1 MSLFGSH
8 TGRRPAFPGGQSKA
22 LVILGVLTLI
32 AQAEP
37 DFWTQYGWRLIVFA
51 LLAAQTLLIFI
62 LLVERDRRRRTSR
75 GLRESETRYRQM
87 FVQNQA
93 VQFLIDPKSARI
105 VAANPAA
112 ATFYSYTIEQLEQM
126 KITDINILPPDEVA
140 SSMARAASE
149 SRNHFIFPHR
159 LASGE
164 IRHVEVHSSP
174 LEVGG
179 RKLLYSIVHDITERR
194 KTEERMRQ
202 FFDLPL
208 VGMAITSPD
217 RNFIFVNQKLCDM
230 LGYTESELTGM
241 SWMPLTHPDDVAEN
255 VRLLEQTLRGETD
268 GYKMEKRFIHRDG
281 HLVYTSISARCVRR
295 EDGVVDQL
303 VLIVEDTTERKHAEA
318 ALMES
323 QVRNRAI
330 LKAIPDMMFF
340 LTRDGVYVDFH
351 APDEGELLS
360 SPETFLGRNM
370 RDVLPAELAERM
382 SECFRRVKKP
392 GDVQTLEYSLSV
404 QQGERFYEAR
414 MVGCENDRVLS
425 IVRDVTER
433 KHAEEE
439 LRQLTSRLLR
449 LQDEERRR
457 IAGELHDVTA
467 QNLLAMTLGL
477 AEVQRQP
484 DGLSEDVRNALAR
497 CQTLGRQSLQEIR
510 TLSYLLHPPLLDE
523 AGLVSA
529 VRWYTDG
536 FGKRSGIDVEL
547 IAPRDLGRLSPDIE
561 TALFRV
567 VQECLT
573 NIYRHSGSKAALIRL
588 ARDTERVVLIV
599 KDDGCGIEG
608 QDNKE
613 SSQNGLTLGVGI
625 PGMRQ
630 RLLQLGGKLE
640 IKSDARGTTVTAFV
654 PQRM

>member
-1 MSLFGSH
+1 
-8 TGRRPAFPGGQSKA
+8 
-22 LVILGVLTLI
+22 
-32 AQAEP
+32 
-37 DFWTQYGWRLIVFA
+37 
-51 LLAAQTLLIFI
+51 
-62 LLVERDRRRRTSR
+62 
-75 GLRESETRYRQM
+75 
-87 FVQNQA
+87 
-93 VQFLIDPKSARI
+93 
-105 VAANPAA
+105 
-112 ATFYSYTIEQLEQM
+112 
-126 KITDINILPPDEVA
+126 
-140 SSMARAASE
+140 
-149 SRNHFIFPHR
+149 
-159 LASGE
+159 
-164 IRHVEVHSSP
+164 
-174 LEVGG
+174 
-179 RKLLYSIVHDITERR
+179 
-194 KTEERMRQ
+194 
-202 FFDLPL
+202 
-208 VGMAITSPD
+208 
-217 RNFIFVNQKLCDM
+217 M

-241 SWMPLTHPDDVAEN
+241 SWMPITHPDDVAEN

-281 HLVYTSISARCVRR
+281 HLVYASISARCVRR
-295 EDGVVDQL
+295 EDGVVEQL

-323 QVRNRAI
+323 EVRNRAI

-351 APDEGELLS
+351 SPDESTLLS
-360 SPETFLGRNM
+360 QPENFLGRNM
-370 RDVLPAELAERM
+370 REVLPAELAERLT
-382 SECFRRVKKP
+382 ECFRRVKKP
-392 GDVQTLEYSLSV
+392 GDVQTLEYALSV
-404 QQGERFYEAR
+404 QQSERFYEAR

-433 KHAEEE
+433 KRAEEE

-484 DGLSEDVRNALAR
+484 DGLSEEVRNALAR

-529 VRWYTDG
+529 LRWYTDG
-536 FGKRSGIDVEL
+536 FAKRSGIDVEL
-547 IAPRDLGRLSPDIE
+547 IAPRDLGRLSLDIE

-588 ARDTERVVLIV
+588 ARDAERVVLIV

-608 QDNKE
+608 RGHKE
-613 SSQNGLTLGVGI
+613 WSENGLTLGVGI

-630 RLLQLGGKLE
+630 RLLQLGGKLDIE
-640 IKSDARGTTVTAFV
+640 SDAGGTTVTAV
-654 PQRM
+654 VATRSVKEADANPVG